1 MKSNNS
7 QVTPP
12 KVHPWRYLPIIII
25 LGLGVHLLVPQITQ
39 LEHSWAV
46 VKNLTWWAVAL
57 AVIAQ
62 ILSYLGNGFLLHSL
76 ASSEQNKLSIFKGAV
91 IALASASIGLIAG
104 GWLTG
109 AAVTYS
115 WIKKETSNSSKAL
128 LAGTLPSILNNGV
141 LLVAALFGTLYLL
154 IIHDLSKS
162 QMTEFRIIL
171 LMLAIIAALI
181 YISFQFPERMRKVLI
196 EVLRFFTKLR
206 KKPFDPEKTTS
217 TLEQF
222 LDAWKI
228 FIKSNWLK
236 PVLGAIAN
244 VGFDMLTLYFV
255 FVAAGDF
262 ISPGIL
268 FAGYGLP
275 LFLGKIAFITPGGL
289 GVVEGSMVALYD
301 SLKVPNE
308 VSVVVILGYRLI
320 SFWLPTIFG
329 FIAAPYLTGRF
340 SKNGRK

>member
-7 QVTPP
+7 KIASPNL
-12 KVHPWRYLPIIII
+12 HPWRYFPIIII
-25 LGLGVHLLVPQITQ
+25 LGLGIHLLVPQITQ

-46 VKNLTWWAVAL
+46 VKNLTWWAIAL
-57 AVIAQ
+57 AMIAQ

-76 ASSEQNKLSIFKGAV
+76 VSTEQNKLSIFRGV
-91 IALASASIGLIAG
+91 LISIASASIGLVAG

-115 WIKKETSNSSKAL
+115 WIKKEKSNGSEAL

-171 LMLAIIAALI
+171 LLLAIITAII
-181 YISFQFPERMRKVLI
+181 YISFQFTERMRKLLI
-196 EVLRFFTKLR
+196 EVLYFFAKLR
-206 KKPFDPEKTTS
+206 KKPFSPEKTTS
-217 TLEQF
+217 SFDQF
-222 LDAWKI
+222 LNVWKV
-228 FIKSNWLK
+228 FIKSNWVK
-236 PVLGAIAN
+236 PVLGAIMN
-244 VGFDMLTLYFV
+244 IGCDILTLYFI

-262 ISPGIL
+262 INPGIL

-275 LFLGKIAFITPGGL
+275 LFLGKMAFIIPGGL
-289 GVVEGSMVALYD
+289 GIVEGSMVALYD
-301 SLKVPNE
+301 SLNVPNE
-308 VSVVVILGYRLI
+308 VSVVVILSYRLI
-320 SFWLPTIFG
+320 SFWIPTILG
-329 FIAAPYLTGRF
+329 FIAATYLAGRS
-340 SKNGRK
+340 SKKGRK